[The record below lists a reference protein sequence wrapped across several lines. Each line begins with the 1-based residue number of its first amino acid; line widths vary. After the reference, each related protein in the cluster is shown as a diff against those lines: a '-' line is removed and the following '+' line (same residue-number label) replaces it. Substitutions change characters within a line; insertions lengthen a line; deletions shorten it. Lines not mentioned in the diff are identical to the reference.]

1 MSGINW
7 AAEGGLQGEH
17 LEAFIATCLCRR
29 YNPEARQTRPASGD
43 GGVDVIRE
51 TPEGLYI
58 WQVKQHVAPLTSDQK
73 TKVKKSWK
81 RFWTEYVD
89 KGRTIL
95 RYELV
100 TPWTPT
106 DGFLEWFRGVT
117 ADAEFPTYW
126 HGATFVDGLAADYP
140 AIFDRFVKGDD
151 VLDQKVL
158 AKALIAASP
167 VETAGSIG
175 SMLSAIRTRE
185 VALQDLRDLASDH
198 YTVDYAIKTLPPGQ
212 TLDPR
217 QLTGGIHY
225 RVENVGNNRWTVES
239 VVPTT
244 EQSLELDPINFKTT
258 FTAEPGSADEAALKD
273 WFYWGKPPPESGL
286 PAVTQTTG
294 GPLADPE
301 PLEGRVSFL
310 AVKDEQRSY
319 PRLVW
324 RSVDL
329 PTADFVAFD
338 VQEVTRGLHGGGL
351 RLVAR
356 SESGM
361 MRLET
366 RFGSTLAESSFELK
380 IDSTGGQDPAAVASE
395 LGIVDQLAAAES
407 NELIT
412 EPDTVM
418 AVFRADAI
426 PDSFPFLRQVALDL
440 AALQP
445 YASTPIRMPDV
456 TKMDDEDVRH
466 LRQLGQVYSGQPIV
480 RTWDSCE
487 VVVDDPERFL
497 APEFSMGAIARLDS
511 EITLSYC
518 DPPVVLNQPM
528 VHVLSTPTVANP
540 DDVQAGKAIRL
551 VPGADNRYVISLPAE
566 EPAEE
571 PAEADE
577 TPTTQ

>member
-1 MSGINW
+1 MPAINW
-7 AAEGGLQGEH
+7 AALGGLQGNH
-17 LEAFIATCLCRR
+17 LEDFIATCLCRR
-29 YNPEARQTRPASGD
+29 YYPEARQTRPASGD

-51 TPEGLYI
+51 TPEGLHI

-73 TKVKKSWK
+73 GKVVKSWK
-81 RFWTEYVD
+81 RFWKEYVEE
-89 KGRTIL
+89 GRTIL
-95 RYELV
+95 TYALV

-106 DGFLEWFRGVT
+106 DGALEWFRGVT

-151 VLDQKVL
+151 VLDGMVT
-158 AKALIAASP
+158 AKAMIAGSP
-167 VETAGSIG
+167 VETADTIG
-175 SMLSAIRTRE
+175 MLSAIRTRE
-185 VALQDLRDLASDH
+185 GMLQDLRDLVSDN
-198 YTVDYAIKTLPPGQ
+198 YTIDYASKTLPPGQ
-212 TLDPR
+212 MPDLR
-217 QLTGGIHY
+217 QLSGGVHY
-225 RVENVGNNRWTVES
+225 RVEKVGSNRWAIES

-244 EQSLELDPINFKTT
+244 EQSLEVEPIGVKVT

-286 PAVTQTTG
+286 PAVSQTTG

-301 PLEGRVSFL
+301 PLEGRMTFQ
-310 AVKDEQRSY
+310 AVNEQQRDY

-324 RSVDL
+324 RSVDR

-361 MRLET
+361 MRMEMRL
-366 RFGSTLAESSFELK
+366 GSTLAEPSFELQ
-380 IDSTGGQDPAAVASE
+380 IDSTGGQDPAVVAWE
-395 LGIVDQLAAAES
+395 LGIVDQLTAAES

-418 AVFRADAI
+418 AVFRANDI
-426 PDSFPFLRQVALDL
+426 PDSFPFLRQVANDL

-445 YASTPIRMPDV
+445 YASSPIRMPDV
-456 TKMDDEDVRH
+456 TKMDDEDVRR
-466 LRQLGQVYSGQPIV
+466 LRELGQVYSGRPIV

-487 VVVDDPERFL
+487 VVVDDPEIFL
-497 APEFSMGAIARLDS
+497 APEFGTLPALVRI
-511 EITLSYC
+511 ENEVTLSYC
-518 DPPVVLNQPM
+518 DPPVVLNRPLI
-528 VHVLSTPTVANP
+528 HLLHTPTVEAP
-540 DDVQAGKAIRL
+540 DAVRAGETVRL
-551 VPGADNRYVISLPAE
+551 VPGADSRYVICLPAE
-566 EPAEE
+566 E
-571 PAEADE
+571 DE
-577 TPTTQ
+577 MSTSQ